1 MYFAC
6 AGGESHRS
14 DRSSVAT
21 KRHSRSFATKR
32 HRKHIGIIH
41 SVCAFCASLW
51 LKKMTQLTK
60 ARAAEILQ
68 ALRERYVL
76 VLGDVMLDE
85 FVWGDVTRIS
95 PDAPVP
101 VVDVRRESMHLG
113 GAANVLA
120 NLVALGARG
129 SVVGVVG
136 NDAAG
141 RRLQTGLSELG
152 IQDQYLVV
160 DESRPSTT
168 KTRII
173 AHSQLVVRADRESRS
188 PVTGKLEEKIVASL
202 KDALQHAHAFV
213 VSDYDK
219 GVVTPRI
226 LNEIL
231 PVAYE
236 QVPVLIDPKLRNF
249 NSYRPATLVT
259 PNHLEALR
267 MSDSEDHSDDGS
279 HHAAKVIREKL
290 GCDAVLI
297 TRGDRGM
304 MLLEGDGPPVY
315 VETAAREV
323 YDVTGAG
330 DTVIAALASA
340 LASGAKMIEAASF
353 ANHAAG
359 VVVGKVGTATA
370 TADELLSTFEI

>member
-1 MYFAC
+1 
-6 AGGESHRS
+6 
-14 DRSSVAT
+14 
-21 KRHSRSFATKR
+21 
-32 HRKHIGIIH
+32 
-41 SVCAFCASLW
+41 
-51 LKKMTQLTK
+51 MTQLTK
-60 ARAAEILQ
+60 TRAAEILQ
-68 ALRERYVL
+68 TLRDRYVL

-95 PDAPVP
+95 PEAPVP

-136 NDAAG
+136 DDAAG

-152 IQDQYLVV
+152 SQAQYLLI
-160 DESRPSTT
+160 DASRPSTT

-188 PVTGKLEEKIVASL
+188 PVTGKLEERIVSCL
-202 KDALQHAHAFV
+202 KDALRQADAFV

-219 GVVTPRI
+219 GVVTSSI
-226 LNEIL
+226 LREIL
-231 PVAYE
+231 PVAYGR
-236 QVPVLIDPKLRNF
+236 VPVLIDPKLRNF

-267 MSDSEDHSDDGS
+267 MSDTEDHSDDGS
-279 HHAAKVIREKL
+279 LHAAKVIRDKL

-304 MLLEGDGPPVY
+304 MLLEGDGRPVF

-330 DTVIAALASA
+330 DTVIAALAGA
-340 LASGAKMIEAASF
+340 LASGATMIEAASF

-359 VVVGKVGTATA
+359 IVVGKVGTATA
-370 TADELLSTFEI
+370 TAEELLGSFTANERG

>member
-1 MYFAC
+1 M
-6 AGGESHRS
+6 S
-14 DRSSVAT
+14 
-21 KRHSRSFATKR
+21 
-32 HRKHIGIIH
+32 
-41 SVCAFCASLW
+41 
-51 LKKMTQLTK
+51 QLTK
-60 ARAAEILQ
+60 TRAAEILQ
-68 ALRERYVL
+68 KLRDRYVL

-95 PDAPVP
+95 PEAPVP

-129 SVVGVVG
+129 AVVGVVG

-141 RRLQTGLSELG
+141 RKLQTGLRDLG
-152 IQDQYLVV
+152 VQDQYLLV

-188 PVTGKLEEKIVASL
+188 PVAGKLEEQLISCL
-202 KDALQHAHAFV
+202 KDALKQADAFV

-219 GVVTPRI
+219 GVVTPGI
-226 LNEIL
+226 LREIL

-236 QVPVLIDPKLRNF
+236 QAPVLVDPKLRNF
-249 NSYRPATLVT
+249 NSYRPATLIT

-267 MSDSEDHSDDGS
+267 MSDTEDHSDDGS

-304 MLLEGDGPPVY
+304 MLLEGDGQPVF

-330 DTVIAALASA
+330 DTVIATLAAALAT
-340 LASGAKMIEAASF
+340 GATMLEAATL

-359 VVVGKVGTATA
+359 IVVGKVGTATA
-370 TADELLSTFEI
+370 SAEELIQTFAANERE